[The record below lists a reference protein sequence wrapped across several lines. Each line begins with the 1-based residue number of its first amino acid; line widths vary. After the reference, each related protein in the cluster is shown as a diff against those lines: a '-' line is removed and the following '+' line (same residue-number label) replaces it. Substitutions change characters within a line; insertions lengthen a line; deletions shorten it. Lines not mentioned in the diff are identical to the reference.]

1 MQKRRS
7 CCGAGGFRKTTF
19 VHHNILNIIVFL
31 IVTIAPIL
39 VGSDASADI
48 SEYKHYKTIAI
59 SMVPTVLH
67 GEFILVNRNC
77 YKDQKPQRGDI
88 IVFEC
93 PYDSSK
99 KMIKRVIAIE
109 TDVIKGANKNIYLNG
124 RMIHEPYVQHTRDEI
139 VKKMDNFGPLT
150 VPEDALFVMG
160 DNRDESFDSR
170 FFGVVSL
177 DKVEGKAVCVQW
189 SKKSDRNG
197 SRIH

>member
-1 MQKRRS
+1 MQKS
-7 CCGAGGFRKTTF
+7 QLWCEAGGFRKTRF
-19 VHHNILNIIVFL
+19 GHHNVLHIIILLII
-31 IVTIAPIL
+31 TITPFQ

-48 SEYKHYKTIAI
+48 SEYKHYKTTAI
-59 SMVPTVLH
+59 SMVPTLLD

-77 YKDQKPQRGDI
+77 YKDQQPQRGDI

-93 PYDSSK
+93 PYDSNK
-99 KMIKRVIAIE
+99 KMIKRVIAIG
-109 TDVIKGANKNIYLNG
+109 TDVIKGENKNIYLNG
-124 RMIHEPYVQHTRDEI
+124 QMIHEPYVQHTRDET
-139 VKKMDNFGPLT
+139 VTELDNFGPVT

-177 DKVEGKAVCVQW
+177 DKVEGKAICVQW
-189 SKKSDRNG
+189 SKKSNRNG

>member
-1 MQKRRS
+1 VPRPDDYIVRARLAELLEQTGRFLA
-7 CCGAGGFRKTTF
+7 CNGVLVVYKTT
-19 VHHNILNIIVFL
+19 
-31 IVTIAPIL
+31 
-39 VGSDASADI
+39 
-48 SEYKHYKTIAI
+48 AI
-59 SMVPTVLH
+59 SMVPTLLD

-93 PYDSSK
+93 PYDSNK
-99 KMIKRVIAIE
+99 KMIKRVIAIG
-109 TDVIKGANKNIYLNG
+109 TDVIKGENKNIYLNG
-124 RMIHEPYVQHTRDEI
+124 QMIHEPYVQHTRDET
-139 VKKMDNFGPLT
+139 VKELDNFGPVT